1 MLKIGRGTARTGA
14 RTIGALSAT
23 ILLAAAI
30 GCVAWGVRS
39 SQAESVTLKIGFG
52 INVNSIKA
60 VARSI
65 GLEPLVRHARDGRT
79 LPGLVEHWSESP
91 DGLTWRIHLRPFAR
105 FHTARSQMPNWFG
118 KLSRPSCQ

>member
-14 RTIGALSAT
+14 RIIGALAAT
-23 ILLAAAI
+23 VLLAAAI

-79 LPGLVEHWSESP
+79 LPGLVEHWSESR
-91 DGLTWRIHLRPFAR
+91 DGLTWRIRLRPSAR
-105 FHTARSQMPNWFG
+105 FHDGKPANAELVRGIVKAR
-118 KLSRPSCQ
+118 L